1 MCIENDNNYTET
13 VLIRQKIYD
22 KLAKQVVIKALENS
36 KIALHNHSFAFKKS
50 QWQHIMDDFFHVAFE
65 SNRFLELN
73 MKLCIF
79 FCFLV

>member
-50 QWQHIMDDFFHVAFE
+50 QWQF
-65 SNRFLELN
+65 
-73 MKLCIF
+73 
-79 FCFLV
+79 